1 MKIVNFNNYDIGG
14 YKDIYMV
21 NTVLG
26 IGIIASAIIL
36 LICYIISCITTNE
49 IIYKI
54 STGLAVASLM
64 FIMGFS
70 LSYTG
75 N

>member
-1 MKIVNFNNYDIGG
+1 MKSIA
-14 YKDIYMV
+14 
-21 NTVLG
+21 LG
-26 IGIIASAIIL
+26 IAMIISAIIL

-64 FIMGFS
+64 FIVGFI
-70 LSYTG
+70 LTYIEY
-75 N
+75 

>member
-1 MKIVNFNNYDIGG
+1 
-14 YKDIYMV
+14 MV
-21 NTVLG
+21 NTRLG
-26 IGIIASAIIL
+26 IGIIVSAIIL

-64 FIMGFS
+64 FIMGFV
-70 LSYTG
+70 LTYVG
-75 N
+75 Y

>member
-1 MKIVNFNNYDIGG
+1 MKS
-14 YKDIYMV
+14 
-21 NTVLG
+21 TALG
-26 IGIIASAIIL
+26 IAIIVSAIIL

-64 FIMGFS
+64 FIMGFV
-70 LSYTG
+70 LTYVG
-75 N
+75 Y

>member
-1 MKIVNFNNYDIGG
+1 
-14 YKDIYMV
+14 MV

-26 IGIIASAIIL
+26 IGIIVSAIML

-49 IIYKI
+49 IIYKV
-54 STGLAVASLM
+54 STGLALAVASLM
-64 FIMGFS
+64 FIIGFS
-70 LSYTG
+70 LSYAG

>member
-1 MKIVNFNNYDIGG
+1 MESAA
-14 YKDIYMV
+14 
-21 NTVLG
+21 LG
-26 IGIIASAIIL
+26 IGIIISTIML
-36 LICYIISCITTNE
+36 LICYTISCVTTNE
-49 IIYKI
+49 IVYKI

-70 LSYTG
+70 LGYVG

>member
-1 MKIVNFNNYDIGG
+1 MKNIA
-14 YKDIYMV
+14 
-21 NTVLG
+21 LG
-26 IGIIASAIIL
+26 IAMIISAIML

-64 FIMGFS
+64 FIVGFV
-70 LSYTG
+70 LTYVEY
-75 N
+75 